1 MSSLICIFWC
11 KIAPSCLH
19 FIDCFDLTG
28 WNLIIFKISSLL
40 FSVYPIL
47 PYRHCVVR
55 LGSRTGPLSKRHNGQ
70 NGSVEIASRSSEPSD
85 EAPTETAL
93 LERRLAKI
101 NLVEQGLIEIN
112 KSDREKF
119 GRDRFD
125 WGKLD
130 CGEFGKEK
138 FARAKL
144 KDVRLFDRNQKN
156 LLFMSDAGRGRRWGG
171 ARLESEQTGF
181 LNVLTMW

>member
-40 FSVYPIL
+40 FSVYPIP

-85 EAPTETAL
+85 EAPAETAL
-93 LERRLAKI
+93 FVMYCNVGFTQCHLHHPQVIIFFGVGLKPSPNGSCFFEITALYGSLSLFQCCLA
-101 NLVEQGLIEIN
+101 
-112 KSDREKF
+112 REPAIIPASSQ
-119 GRDRFD
+119 
-125 WGKLD
+125 LQP
-130 CGEFGKEK
+130 
-138 FARAKL
+138 A
-144 KDVRLFDRNQKN
+144 
-156 LLFMSDAGRGRRWGG
+156 
-171 ARLESEQTGF
+171 TI
-181 LNVLTMW
+181 